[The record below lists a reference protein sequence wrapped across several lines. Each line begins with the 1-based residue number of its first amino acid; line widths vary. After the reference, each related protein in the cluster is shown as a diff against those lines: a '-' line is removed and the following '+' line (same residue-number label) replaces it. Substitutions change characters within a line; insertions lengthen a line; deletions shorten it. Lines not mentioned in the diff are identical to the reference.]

1 MALLNRSPQ
10 LFGRLG
16 HEADLESAVVDA
28 RVARSSDGSEL
39 QFVSAVSSHP
49 GNFRFRISDFGFR
62 TARRVIRAIASIC
75 FAVIFMFS
83 PRGAIG
89 QVFKEY
95 DLKALFLY
103 NFAQFVQWPPE
114 AFPSADTPLIIGVLG
129 QDRFGKSLDDLIRN
143 ETAGV
148 GRRKLRIERYHRLAD
163 VQNCHILFIDQS
175 EAANVDEI
183 VRKYRGKPTLTVSDM
198 EGFTRHG
205 GMIQFITD
213 EKEKKIR
220 LRINVGIAKAE
231 NLMISSKL
239 LKLAQ
244 IE

>member
-1 MALLNRSPQ
+1 MALLNCSPQ
-10 LFGRLG
+10 LLGRLG
-16 HEADLESAVVDA
+16 YEADLESAVACVG
-28 RVARSSDGSEL
+28 VATCS
-39 QFVSAVSSHP
+39 
-49 GNFRFRISDFGFR
+49 
-62 TARRVIRAIASIC
+62 ARRVIRTIASIC
-75 FAVIFMFS
+75 FAVLFVFS

-95 DLKALFLY
+95 VLKALFLY

-129 QDRFGKSLDDLIRN
+129 QDRFGKSLDDLSRN
-143 ETAGV
+143 DTAGH
-148 GRRKLRIERYHRLAD
+148 RKLRIERYRRLAD

-183 VRKYRGKPTLTVSDM
+183 VRKCRGKPILTVSDM
-198 EGFTRHG
+198 DGFTRHG

-213 EKEKKIR
+213 DKEKKIR
-220 LRINVGIAKAE
+220 LRINVGAAKAE